1 MSAALAAALAAVA
14 ASAAVVLAAAAARLL
29 RRRRCDARA
38 KVSFFT
44 SLFCVRLACPDERF
58 VVLPFERRSFA
69 ARLLT
74 AGK

>member
-38 KVSFFT
+38 KVSFLPRCSAFVWLART
-44 SLFCVRLACPDERF
+44 NVLLSCRLNGVRSQLVF
-58 VVLPFERRSFA
+58 LM
-69 ARLLT
+69 